1 MTDDP
6 QPELRWAPM
15 DPPPRNRGR
24 VWLIVGLVVAALVVV
39 GVLLFFLLPRDGAT
53 DPESSASPSPSASTS
68 PSPSPTMT
76 TTASPEEPEPS
87 MTPITTPPPPAD
99 PEVATFRA
107 QMQEQLDVA
116 STRIDLAA
124 QSSGQEATDLVNLL
138 RADAQ
143 RLADTPPPSSI
154 ATAWSDAVTAYGA
167 RLDEWYSAA
176 AANTDTTGAAR
187 STRDA
192 LAAVRDVIAG

>member
-99 PEVATFRA
+99 PEVAT
-107 QMQEQLDVA
+107 
-116 STRIDLAA
+116 
-124 QSSGQEATDLVNLL
+124 
-138 RADAQ
+138 
-143 RLADTPPPSSI
+143 
-154 ATAWSDAVTAYGA
+154 
-167 RLDEWYSAA
+167 
-176 AANTDTTGAAR
+176 
-187 STRDA
+187 
-192 LAAVRDVIAG
+192 